1 MGILKS
7 EKKSESSAEK
17 NNTVENIKEL
27 DPNQKLVLDT
37 VNSVVEGGAYRDD
50 ELVYSKFNLSIVV
63 RVHEIARIRD
73 LYSVQLA
80 FYVRNPYF
88 DEPIVEVV
96 SGIGKT
102 GDEACK
108 NGAIDFA
115 ESVLK
120 QVFKAL
126 AGNRDAVINSEIMG
140 ITRTFRKCAEN
151 ETLTA
156 GCENTNM
163 VDLWQI
169 VREEMPL
176 YLGTKKVYWVKLFT
190 ACSNGKPTCEV
201 RINNIVY
208 PQLTQK
214 LFKYVKTW
222 SDMINYHSE
231 KQFVVLIQDEKTFKE
246 CSFTKEQV
254 MQYAI
259 KTIALLQ
266 QVDSEETRKSAVNTV
281 KMMCKDDI
289 LALELCTFLP
299 EIYTQIV
306 FNLKESDGLV
316 AVMGENKY
324 PLRKSQLRVYGYIE
338 DAVHRYLH
346 FEKPSKEQNVKVM
359 CLSGKMSALNKLVK
373 DGGIIEDTVFPAFT
387 YFVNDNY
394 VVR

>member
-1 MGILKS
+1 
-7 EKKSESSAEK
+7 
-17 NNTVENIKEL
+17 
-27 DPNQKLVLDT
+27 
-37 VNSVVEGGAYRDD
+37 
-50 ELVYSKFNLSIVV
+50 
-63 RVHEIARIRD
+63 
-73 LYSVQLA
+73 
-80 FYVRNPYF
+80 
-88 DEPIVEVV
+88 
-96 SGIGKT
+96 
-102 GDEACK
+102 
-108 NGAIDFA
+108 
-115 ESVLK
+115 
-120 QVFKAL
+120 
-126 AGNRDAVINSEIMG
+126 
-140 ITRTFRKCAEN
+140 
-151 ETLTA
+151 
-156 GCENTNM
+156 
-163 VDLWQI
+163 
-169 VREEMPL
+169 
-176 YLGTKKVYWVKLFT
+176 
-190 ACSNGKPTCEV
+190 
-201 RINNIVY
+201 
-208 PQLTQK
+208 
-214 LFKYVKTW
+214 
-222 SDMINYHSE
+222 
-231 KQFVVLIQDEKTFKE
+231 
-246 CSFTKEQV
+246 